1 MQQIPLQLVVNKD
14 CQFDNFWAG
23 PHKALIDGLR
33 NWLRS
38 PAFNCLYL
46 QGAAGTGKSHLIQAC
61 CHELQSEGLRSIY
74 MGFPELL
81 SYWLEQ
87 GHNEQ
92 DDTDGW
98 VEALLDTDVLFIDD
112 IDADIEL
119 DAAEREAID
128 RNLFQLLNRSILA
141 QTPRILFSSQTALEK
156 LSFELKDLR
165 SRLRLMQVL
174 NLTQLSE
181 EQVLGWLGFKAEQ
194 LGFKLDDDSAQFLL
208 RRWPRDLHALAQ
220 ALNRLNEFSLVE
232 KRRVT
237 VPAIKEALGI

>member
-1 MQQIPLQLVVNKD
+1 M
-14 CQFDNFWAG
+14 G
-23 PHKALIDGLR
+23 PHQTVIDGLR
-33 NWLRS
+33 SWLHS
-38 PAFNCLYL
+38 AAFNCLYL

-61 CHELQSEGLRSIY
+61 CHELQSKGLRPVY

-92 DDTDGW
+92 DASDSWAD
-98 VEALLDTDVLFIDD
+98 ALLDTDFLFIDD

-119 DAAEREAID
+119 NAMQREAID
-128 RNLFQLLNRSILA
+128 RNLFQLLNRAILTE
-141 QTPRILFSSQTALEK
+141 TPRILFGSKTALEQ
-156 LSFELKDLR
+156 LPFVLEDLR
-165 SRLRLMQVL
+165 SRLRLLQVL
-174 NLTQLSE
+174 NLAQLSE
-181 EQVLGWLGFKAEQ
+181 EQVLAWLGFKAEQ

-208 RRWPRDLHALAQ
+208 RRWPRDLHALGQ

-237 VPAIKEALGI
+237 VPAIKQALGI